1 MTRLG
6 WRAGKGTYVAGTTT
20 IVLHFFRGEPRAFDT
35 AFSYSLDGDVLN
47 LADLDDR
54 VNGPSRRA
62 FLRH

>member
-6 WRAGKGTYVAGTTT
+6 WRAGRGTYVTGTTT
-20 IVLHFFRGEPRAFDT
+20 IVLHFFRGEARAFDT

-47 LADLDDR
+47 LVDIDDR